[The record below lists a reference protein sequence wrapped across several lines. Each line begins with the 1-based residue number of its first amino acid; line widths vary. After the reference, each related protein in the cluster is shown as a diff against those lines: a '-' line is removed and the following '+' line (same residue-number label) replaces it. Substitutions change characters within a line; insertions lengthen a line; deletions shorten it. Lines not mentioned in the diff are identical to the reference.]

1 MSIIDEMDF
10 SFEEEE
16 FELNNFIEENK
27 LLEIIKEIH
36 DKLSIKDKNLIQK
49 IEKCVNHL
57 GLDMIHVKNISNL
70 FAQSNSYDKISLLEN
85 FYDFLLAPE
94 FSNRQI
100 NKIIPKI
107 ISRYQEKNIY
117 MNMNLK
123 NILIKI
129 KIDLVL
135 ETFEIEDRYIEEL
148 LHSIFFDHSCFFKFL
163 I

>member
-100 NKIIPKI
+100 KKIIRKI
-107 ISRYQEKNIY
+107 ISR
-117 MNMNLK
+117 
-123 NILIKI
+123 
-129 KIDLVL
+129 
-135 ETFEIEDRYIEEL
+135 
-148 LHSIFFDHSCFFKFL
+148 
-163 I
+163 